1 MIKRLQR
8 SGKNER
14 RISSEG
20 EIRGKPVLLN
30 DRMLQIQH
38 NADLLGVLE
47 PQTRK
52 LSAYSVL
59 TRHMTAAAATLK
71 MTTPSSV
78 DMEVTI
84 EVV

>member
-1 MIKRLQR
+1 
-8 SGKNER
+8 
-14 RISSEG
+14 
-20 EIRGKPVLLN
+20 
-30 DRMLQIQH
+30 MLQIQH